1 MNEIGDCRDPKYLYP
16 NLRICGLHFNRS
28 GRKTKFDILPKY
40 LSTVTQDCT
49 NIPLN
54 TCNPVSQDTSL
65 NFNATNEN
73 DHSYCIPS
81 TNDLI
86 YKIKILQSKCQSLMT
101 KYVKKVKEN
110 AELLGNNNALKIEN
124 TRLKSY
130 VKVLKEELLEVN
142 NVKNNLTL
150 ENLKLLKTPTYTVPY
165 EDILNNNRLIT
176 FFTGFKDLAKFES
189 FYELICE
196 FQIMCATNVGYASE
210 ASSRITYKEQIF
222 LVLTR
227 LSTIN
232 VNVTKSIIGNK
243 EINRG
248 ELGMNADRVT
258 IRRNNPADSV

>member
-1 MNEIGDCRDPKYLYP
+1 MGKGWKKCCVKNCLSTTKINRNLTFHKFPVQYALRARWLNEIGDCRDPKYLYP

-54 TCNPVSQDTSL
+54 TCNAVSQDTSL

-110 AELLGNNNALKIEN
+110 AELL
-124 TRLKSY
+124 
-130 VKVLKEELLEVN
+130 VLKYSRKCDVY
-142 NVKNNLTL
+142 
-150 ENLKLLKTPTYTVPY
+150 KLFGNDVF
-165 EDILNNNRLIT
+165 RL
-176 FFTGFKDLAKFES
+176 
-189 FYELICE
+189 
-196 FQIMCATNVGYASE
+196 V
-210 ASSRITYKEQIF
+210 
-222 LVLTR
+222 VLTFP
-227 LSTIN
+227 N
-232 VNVTKSIIGNK
+232 
-243 EINRG
+243 
-248 ELGMNADRVT
+248 
-258 IRRNNPADSV
+258 